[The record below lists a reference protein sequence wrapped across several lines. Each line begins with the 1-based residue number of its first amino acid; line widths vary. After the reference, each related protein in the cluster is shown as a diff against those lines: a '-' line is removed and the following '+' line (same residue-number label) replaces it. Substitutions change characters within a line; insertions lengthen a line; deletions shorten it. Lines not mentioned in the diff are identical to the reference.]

1 MPCVEMSVHFEI
13 NRDNAHAYIYMGVC
27 DGIVSVLA
35 GALILYQRPNVN
47 NACVVMTHCVA
58 IK

>member
-1 MPCVEMSVHFEI
+1 MSVHFGI
-13 NRDNAHAYIYMGVC
+13 NRDNAHAYIYYVCVC
-27 DGIVSVLA
+27 DGIVSVLT